1 VFKTFVIAMPREG
14 GTLLRFPGCHPSP
27 GAAGVGSIHLLPGG
41 IMKTFTRYA
50 GAVALAGAFALAAA
64 TPSQARWHGRHGG
77 GAAVAGFAAGALIGA
92 AAANSYYG
100 PDYYGPD
107 YAYAPG
113 YAYEPGYDSYA
124 YEPGPTVYR
133 YRSGSRPSC
142 ATDGGYGRTDYGAC

>member
-1 VFKTFVIAMPREG
+1 MRTFI
-14 GTLLRFPGCHPSP
+14 
-27 GAAGVGSIHLLPGG
+27 
-41 IMKTFTRYA
+41 KYA
-50 GAVALAGAFALAAA
+50 GAAALAGTLAIAAA
-64 TPSQARWHGRHGG
+64 TPSQARPWHHGG

-100 PDYYGPD
+100 PDYYGPGYAYDSD
-107 YAYAPG
+107 YAYAASP
-113 YAYEPGYDSYA
+113 YDSYA